1 MRVATG
7 DPARWDLPAVPRAVT
22 IGVFDGVH
30 LGHRHVFS
38 LLAERA
44 AAHDLEAT
52 VMTFD
57 PHPLTVIA
65 PEVAPRLLTSI
76 DQRIELFGSVGVRCV
91 AVLPFDQ
98 AMRSISPAGFAG
110 EIVAEALGARL
121 VAVGEDFRFGRNRTG
136 NVESLT
142 EFGAGFGFS
151 TEIVPLVG
159 GDEPIS
165 STRIRGLIAAGDV
178 VGAAELLDRSHELRG
193 RVVRGDGRGASI
205 GIPTANLDIPAGMA
219 VPERGVYA
227 VRSGTVGDADL
238 PGVANIGVRPTFG
251 GERETLE
258 VHLLEGGRDLY
269 GEELAVRFVDRIR
282 DERRFSG
289 VEELVAQIRRD
300 IEAARALL

>member
-1 MRVATG
+1 VS
-7 DPARWDLPAVPRAVT
+7 RAVT

-44 AAHDLEAT
+44 AADGFEPT

-76 DQRIELFGSVGVRCV
+76 DQRIELFASVGVRCV
-91 AVLPFDQ
+91 AVLPFDE
-98 AMRSISPAGFAG
+98 AMRSISPAAFAG
-110 EIVAEALGARL
+110 EILAGALGARL
-121 VAVGEDFRFGRNRTG
+121 VAVGEDFRFGMNRTG

-142 EFGAGFGFS
+142 EFGAGLGFA

-165 STRIRGLIAAGDV
+165 STRIRGLVAAGDV
-178 VGAAELLDRSHELRG
+178 AEAAGLLGRSHELRG
-193 RVVRGDGRGASI
+193 VVIRGDGRGSSI
-205 GIPTANLDIPAGMA
+205 GIPTANLDIPIGMA
-219 VPERGVYA
+219 IPRRGVYA
-227 VRSGTVGDADL
+227 VRSGPVGDADH

-269 GEELAVRFVDRIR
+269 GEEIAVRFVGRIR
-282 DERRFSG
+282 DEQRFSG
-289 VEELVAQIRRD
+289 IEELVAQIHRD
-300 IEAARALL
+300 IEAARAIL